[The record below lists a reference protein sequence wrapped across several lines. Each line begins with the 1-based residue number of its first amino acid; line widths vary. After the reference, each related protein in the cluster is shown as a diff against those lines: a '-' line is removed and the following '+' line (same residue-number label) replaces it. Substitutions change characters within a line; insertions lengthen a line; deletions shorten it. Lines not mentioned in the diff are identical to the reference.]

1 MAKGEHIK
9 SASPFL
15 VHKMVSEKSKANLKK
30 GIPINKLGSAEEVR
44 MMNRKGGINSGKA
57 RQEKKTMRQLAEI
70 CLGAKLTKPEIEA
83 KLKEAGL
90 PATYGGQMLF
100 NAVQMAGRNS
110 NMLRVVLELI
120 GEVKQAQTNV
130 TVTNNVNPYAGLTED
145 ELRKLANGE

>member
-1 MAKGEHIK
+1 
-9 SASPFL
+9 
-15 VHKMVSEKSKANLKK
+15 MVTKKQMQNLK
-30 GIPINKLGSAEEVR
+30 PIKERTSSELRE
-44 MMNRKGGINSGKA
+44 MTRKGGIASGKA

-130 TVTNNVNPYAGLTED
+130 TVTNNVNPYAGLSEE
-145 ELRKLANGE
+145 ELRKLANSE

>member
-1 MAKGEHIK
+1 
-9 SASPFL
+9 
-15 VHKMVSEKSKANLKK
+15 MVTKKQMQNLK
-30 GIPINKLGSAEEVR
+30 PIKERTSSELRE
-44 MMNRKGGINSGKA
+44 MTRKGGIASGKA

-70 CLGAKLTKPEIEA
+70 CLNAKLTKPEIEA

-145 ELRKLANGE
+145 ELRKLADMK

>member
-1 MAKGEHIK
+1 MT
-9 SASPFL
+9 
-15 VHKMVSEKSKANLKK
+15 VTEKQLQNLKK
-30 GIPINKLGSAEEVR
+30 SKGFSVNTTEKQRKISQ
-44 MMNRKGGINSGKA
+44 KGGIASGEAK
-57 RQEKKTMRQLAEI
+57 REKKTMRQLAEI

-145 ELRKLANGE
+145 ELRKLAKD

>member
-1 MAKGEHIK
+1 MTVTEEQ
-9 SASPFL
+9 L
-15 VHKMVSEKSKANLKK
+15 QNLKK
-30 GIPINKLGSAEEVR
+30 SKGFSVNTTEKQRKISQ
-44 MMNRKGGINSGKA
+44 KGGIASGEAK
-57 RQEKKTMRQLAEI
+57 RERKTMRQLAEI

-145 ELRKLANGE
+145 ELRKLAKGE

>member
-1 MAKGEHIK
+1 
-9 SASPFL
+9 
-15 VHKMVSEKSKANLKK
+15 MVTEKSLKNLEKGKKTRFRTGEAQVKIAKK
-30 GIPINKLGSAEEVR
+30 GAEVSNKVQA
-44 MMNRKGGINSGKA
+44 
-57 RQEKKTMRQLAEI
+57 EKKTMRQLAEI
-70 CLGAKLTKPEIEA
+70 CLNAKLTKPEIEA

-120 GEVKQAQTNV
+120 GEVKQQQTNV

-145 ELRKLANGE
+145 ELRKLADMK

>member
-1 MAKGEHIK
+1 
-9 SASPFL
+9 
-15 VHKMVSEKSKANLKK
+15 MVTKKQMQNLK
-30 GIPINKLGSAEEVR
+30 PIKERTSSELRE
-44 MMNRKGGINSGKA
+44 MTRKGGIASGKA

-70 CLGAKLTKPEIEA
+70 CLNAKLTKPEIEA

-130 TVTNNVNPYAGLTED
+130 TVTNNVNPYANLTED
-145 ELRKLANGE
+145 ELRNLAKD

>member
-1 MAKGEHIK
+1 
-9 SASPFL
+9 
-15 VHKMVSEKSKANLKK
+15 MVTKKQMQNLK
-30 GIPINKLGSAEEVR
+30 PIKERTSSELRE
-44 MMNRKGGINSGKA
+44 MTRKGGIASGKA

-70 CLGAKLTKPEIEA
+70 CLNAKLTKPEIEA

-120 GEVKQAQTNV
+120 GEVNQAQTNV
-130 TVTNNVNPYAGLTED
+130 NVNNVPIIIGGED
-145 ELRKLANGE
+145 ELK

>member
-1 MAKGEHIK
+1 MAVNTKSLENLDKGRFKKNTREKQQKI
-9 SASPFL
+9 AS
-15 VHKMVSEKSKANLKK
+15 M
-30 GIPINKLGSAEEVR
+30 
-44 MMNRKGGINSGKA
+44 GGIASGEAK
-57 RQEKKTMRQLAEI
+57 RERKTMRQLAEI

-145 ELRKLANGE
+145 ELRKLAKGE

>member
-1 MAKGEHIK
+1 MR
-9 SASPFL
+9 
-15 VHKMVSEKSKANLKK
+15 NLK
-30 GIPINKLGSAEEVR
+30 PNKDRTPSELRE
-44 MMNRKGGINSGKA
+44 MTRKGGIASGKA

-130 TVTNNVNPYAGLTED
+130 NVTTNVNPYANLTEE
-145 ELRKLANGE
+145 ELRKLADMK

>member
-1 MAKGEHIK
+1 MAVNPK
-9 SASPFL
+9 SL
-15 VHKMVSEKSKANLKK
+15 KNLEKSKGFKANTKETQRNIARM
-30 GIPINKLGSAEEVR
+30 GAEAS
-44 MMNRKGGINSGKA
+44 NRVQKE
-57 RQEKKTMRQLAEI
+57 RKTMRQLAEI

-120 GEVKQAQTNV
+120 GEVKQPQTNV
-130 TVTNNVNPYAGLTED
+130 TVTNNVNPYANLTED
-145 ELRKLANGE
+145 ELRKLAKGE

>member
-1 MAKGEHIK
+1 
-9 SASPFL
+9 
-15 VHKMVSEKSKANLKK
+15 MVTAKSKANLKK
-30 GIPINKLGSAEEVR
+30 GRTLADRTKDEQKKIAT
-44 MMNRKGGINSGKA
+44 MGGIASGKA
-57 RQEKKTMRQLAEI
+57 RRKKKTMRQLAEI
-70 CLGAKLTKPEIEA
+70 CLNAKLTKPEIEA

-130 TVTNNVNPYAGLTED
+130 TVTNNVNPYAGLTEE
-145 ELRKLANGE
+145 ELRKLAKGE

>member
-1 MAKGEHIK
+1 MAVNKRSLE
-9 SASPFL
+9 
-15 VHKMVSEKSKANLKK
+15 NLKTGK
-30 GIPINKLGSAEEVR
+30 PFKQGEERARV
-44 MMNRKGGINSGKA
+44 NGRKGKIESDIAKA
-57 RQEKKTMRQLAEI
+57 EKKTMRQLAEI

-130 TVTNNVNPYAGLTED
+130 NVTTNVNPYANLTED
-145 ELRKLANGE
+145 ELRKLADMK

>member
-1 MAKGEHIK
+1 
-9 SASPFL
+9 
-15 VHKMVSEKSKANLKK
+15 MVTEKQMRNLK
-30 GIPINKLGSAEEVR
+30 PNKDRTPSELRE
-44 MMNRKGGINSGKA
+44 MTRKGGIASGKA

-130 TVTNNVNPYAGLTED
+130 NVTTNVNPYANLTED
-145 ELRKLANGE
+145 ELRKLAQSE

>member
-1 MAKGEHIK
+1 
-9 SASPFL
+9 
-15 VHKMVSEKSKANLKK
+15 MVTKKQMQNLK
-30 GIPINKLGSAEEVR
+30 PIKERTSSELRE
-44 MMNRKGGINSGKA
+44 MTRKGGIASGKA

-70 CLGAKLTKPEIEA
+70 CLNAKLTKPEIEA

-90 PATYGGQMLF
+90 PGTYGGQMLF

-130 TVTNNVNPYAGLTED
+130 TVTNNVNPYAGLTEE
-145 ELRKLANGE
+145 ELRKLAKGE

>member
-1 MAKGEHIK
+1 
-9 SASPFL
+9 
-15 VHKMVSEKSKANLKK
+15 MVTKKQMQNLK
-30 GIPINKLGSAEEVR
+30 PIKERTSSELRE
-44 MMNRKGGINSGKA
+44 MTRKGGIASGKA

-70 CLGAKLTKPEIEA
+70 CLNAKLTKPEIEA

-130 TVTNNVNPYAGLTED
+130 TVTNNVNPYAGLTEE
-145 ELRKLANGE
+145 ELRKLAKGE

>member
-1 MAKGEHIK
+1 
-9 SASPFL
+9 
-15 VHKMVSEKSKANLKK
+15 MVTKKQMQNLK
-30 GIPINKLGSAEEVR
+30 PIKERTSSELRE
-44 MMNRKGGINSGKA
+44 MTRKGGIASGKA

-70 CLGAKLTKPEIEA
+70 CLNAKLTKPEIEA

-90 PATYGGQMLF
+90 PVTYGGQMLF

-145 ELRKLANGE
+145 ELRKLAKDE

>member
-1 MAKGEHIK
+1 MR
-9 SASPFL
+9 
-15 VHKMVSEKSKANLKK
+15 NLKPNSERTPK
-30 GIPINKLGSAEEVR
+30 ELRE
-44 MMNRKGGINSGKA
+44 MTRKGGIASGKA

-130 TVTNNVNPYAGLTED
+130 NVTTNVNPYANLTED
-145 ELRKLANGE
+145 ELRKLADMQ

>member
-1 MAKGEHIK
+1 MQ
-9 SASPFL
+9 
-15 VHKMVSEKSKANLKK
+15 NLK
-30 GIPINKLGSAEEVR
+30 PIKERTSSELRE
-44 MMNRKGGINSGKA
+44 MTRKGGIASGKV

-70 CLGAKLTKPEIEA
+70 CLNAKLTKPEIEA

-120 GEVKQAQTNV
+120 GEVKQQQTNV
-130 TVTNNVNPYAGLTED
+130 TVTNNVNPYANLTED
-145 ELRKLANGE
+145 ELRKLAKD

>member
-1 MAKGEHIK
+1 
-9 SASPFL
+9 
-15 VHKMVSEKSKANLKK
+15 MVSEKSKENLEKGKGYFAKVTKETQRKIAKK
-30 GIPINKLGSAEEVR
+30 GAEAS
-44 MMNRKGGINSGKA
+44 NRKQA
-57 RQEKKTMRQLAEI
+57 ERRTMRQLAEI

-145 ELRKLANGE
+145 ELRKLAKGE

>member
-1 MAKGEHIK
+1 
-9 SASPFL
+9 
-15 VHKMVSEKSKANLKK
+15 MVTEKSLKNLEKGKKTRFRTGEAQVKIAKK
-30 GIPINKLGSAEEVR
+30 GAEVS
-44 MMNRKGGINSGKA
+44 NRVQA
-57 RQEKKTMRQLAEI
+57 ERKTMRQLAEI
-70 CLGAKLTKPEIEA
+70 CLSAKLTKPEIEA
-83 KLKEAGL
+83 KLREAGL

-145 ELRKLANGE
+145 ELRKLAKDE

>member
-1 MAKGEHIK
+1 MAVNPKSLENLDKGRFKKNTREKQQKI
-9 SASPFL
+9 AS
-15 VHKMVSEKSKANLKK
+15 M
-30 GIPINKLGSAEEVR
+30 
-44 MMNRKGGINSGKA
+44 GGTASGEAK
-57 RQEKKTMRQLAEI
+57 REKKTMRQLAEI

-130 TVTNNVNPYAGLTED
+130 NVTTNVNPYANLTED
-145 ELRKLANGE
+145 ELRKLAESE

>member
-1 MAKGEHIK
+1 MITKK
-9 SASPFL
+9 Q
-15 VHKMVSEKSKANLKK
+15 MQNLK
-30 GIPINKLGSAEEVR
+30 PIKERTSSELRE
-44 MMNRKGGINSGKA
+44 MTRKGGIASGKA

-70 CLGAKLTKPEIEA
+70 CLNAKLTKPEIEA

-145 ELRKLANGE
+145 ELRKLAKD

>member
-1 MAKGEHIK
+1 
-9 SASPFL
+9 
-15 VHKMVSEKSKANLKK
+15 MVTKKQMQNLK
-30 GIPINKLGSAEEVR
+30 PIKERTSSELRE
-44 MMNRKGGINSGKA
+44 MTRKGGIASGKA

-70 CLGAKLTKPEIEA
+70 CLGAKLTKPEVEA

-145 ELRKLANGE
+145 ELRKLAQDE

>member
-1 MAKGEHIK
+1 MAVNPK
-9 SASPFL
+9 SL
-15 VHKMVSEKSKANLKK
+15 KNLEKSKGFKANTKETQRK
-30 GIPINKLGSAEEVR
+30 IARMGAEASNKAQKER
-44 MMNRKGGINSGKA
+44 
-57 RQEKKTMRQLAEI
+57 KTMRQLAEI
-70 CLGAKLTKPEIEA
+70 CLNAKLTKPEIEA

-130 TVTNNVNPYAGLTED
+130 TVTNNVNPYAGLTEE
-145 ELRKLANGE
+145 ELRKLAKGE

>member
-1 MAKGEHIK
+1 MGRHPNSLAN
-9 SASPFL
+9 L
-15 VHKMVSEKSKANLKK
+15 QKSK
-30 GIPINKLGSAEEVR
+30 GFAENTTEKQR
-44 MMNRKGGINSGKA
+44 NIARKGGKASGVAK
-57 RQEKKTMRQLAEI
+57 QEKKTMRQLAEI

>member
-1 MAKGEHIK
+1 M
-9 SASPFL
+9 
-15 VHKMVSEKSKANLKK
+15 MVTEKSKANLKK
-30 GIPINKLGSAEEVR
+30 GRTLADRTKDEQKKIAT
-44 MMNRKGGINSGKA
+44 MGGIASGKA

-130 TVTNNVNPYAGLTED
+130 NVTTNVNPYANLTED
-145 ELRKLANGE
+145 ELRKLAQDE